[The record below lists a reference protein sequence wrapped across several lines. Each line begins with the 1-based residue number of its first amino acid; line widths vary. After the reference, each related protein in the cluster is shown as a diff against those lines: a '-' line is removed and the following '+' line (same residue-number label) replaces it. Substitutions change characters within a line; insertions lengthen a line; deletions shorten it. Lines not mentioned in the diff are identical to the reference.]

1 MKGTKIV
8 LVVAILAM
16 VLASCAPAAT
26 PTPVVITQTQVVK
39 ETQIVKETQVV
50 KETVVAEPTAVPQ
63 QPAKQVNIVMWQ
75 LLSGTMAGV
84 LDAQVARFN
93 ASQSR
98 IKVEIINQGGYDGIQ
113 QKMLAALAA
122 GGQDMPHVTMID
134 YINVPFYAQEGTLVP
149 LDDYFTAEAWE
160 DFIPGLLEDLKY
172 NGKTYAVPANR
183 STQGLYY
190 NKDLFRAVG
199 LDPEKPPQTWDEFA
213 EYSKILTDPAKDQYG
228 TYSWISRWYFPL
240 LLYGFGGQM
249 NDAEGNCTYDS
260 PEGVA
265 AMSFL
270 QNLKKDGVAIIP
282 ANLTGAFE
290 LQASEFVAGQIGMMF
305 QSTAILSWIGDT
317 VPFDWGFAMMPA
329 GPAGRYVTHGA
340 ANYAVCTG
348 KSPEETQAAIEL
360 VDWLSAPTQTAE
372 FHMKTGYMAGRWSA
386 LELPETVEF
395 YKTHP
400 YYKISVQQLE
410 WAHPT
415 STIEFSVKEWGTYL
429 QQTTL
434 PDILINERDVAT
446 VLNESCAYVNELV
459 EGYRAEG
466 KMIIR

>member
-8 LVVAILAM
+8 LVVAMLAM
-16 VLASCAPAAT
+16 VLASCAPSAT

-39 ETQIVKETQVV
+39 ETQIVQQ
-50 KETVVAEPTAVPQ
+50 TVVAQPTAAPAL
-63 QPAKQVNIVMWQ
+63 PAKQVNIVMWQ

-84 LDAQVARFN
+84 LDEQVAKFN

-122 GGQDMPHVTMID
+122 GGKDMPHVTMID

-149 LDDYFTAEAWE
+149 LDDYFTPEAWK
-160 DFIPGLLEDLKY
+160 DFIPGLLADLKY
-172 NGKTYAVPANR
+172 QGKTYAVPANR
-183 STQGLYY
+183 STQGFYY

-199 LDPEKPPQTWDEFA
+199 LDPDKPPTTWDEFR
-213 EYSKILTDPAKDQYG
+213 EYGKKLSDPSKDQYG
-228 TYSWISRWYFPL
+228 TYGFWQRWYFPIMV
-240 LLYGFGGQM
+240 YGFGGQM

-260 PEGVA
+260 PEVVA
-265 AMSFL
+265 AMTYW
-270 QNLKKDGVAIIP
+270 QNLKKDGISVIP

-290 LQASEFVAGQIGMMF
+290 VQASEFVAGKIGMMF

-317 VPFDWGFAMMPA
+317 VPFDWGFAMFPA
-329 GPAGRYVTHGA
+329 GPAGRFVTHGA

-372 FHMKTGYMAGRWSA
+372 FHMKTGYMPGRWSA
-386 LELPETVEF
+386 MELPETKAFYETHPF
-395 YKTHP
+395 YK
-400 YYKISVQQLE
+400 IAVEQLE

-415 STIEFSVKEWGTYL
+415 SSIEFSVKEWGTYL
-429 QQTTL
+429 QNTTL
-434 PDILINERDVAT
+434 TDIFINDRDPAT
-446 VLNESCAYVNELV
+446 VLKESCVYINDLV
-459 EGYRAEG
+459 KKYRAEG
-466 KMIIR
+466 KMILR